1 MKKKSF
7 PSYEE
12 AKKIVMEKGI
22 SGLNDYKAQY
32 KDLGLPAAPN
42 YTYKDSGWTN
52 WYDFLGKETPVSYPS
67 YEEAKKI
74 VMEKGI
80 SSKNDYK
87 AQYKALGL
95 PACPHCTYKDS
106 GWTNWY
112 DFLGKETKVSY
123 PSYEE
128 AKKIVMEKGIS
139 SKNDYKAQYKDL
151 GLPAA
156 PYYTYKDSGWT
167 NWYDFLGKNVPV
179 SSSNKEYV
187 IISTLL
193 QNQNLLE
200 EDSLKC
206 IYMVALKMNK
216 KYAYMIDEM
225 LKKTSIEEKLKFLQ
239 ERLKCLKV
247 NPDMVDV
254 SNITASDELSA
265 MELLMK
271 ELDDSETGS
280 KTQDIS
286 IILENYYHSAIN
298 KALIAED
305 D

>member
-12 AKKIVMEKGI
+12 AKKIVMEKGF
-22 SGLNDYKAQY
+22 SSMNDYKIQC
-32 KDLGLPAAPN
+32 KDLGLP
-42 YTYKDSGWTN
+42 S
-52 WYDFLGKETPVSYPS
+52 
-67 YEEAKKI
+67 
-74 VMEKGI
+74 
-80 SSKNDYK
+80 
-87 AQYKALGL
+87 
-95 PACPHCTYKDS
+95 CPHCTYKDS

-128 AKKIVMEKGIS
+128 AKKTMMEKGIS
-139 SKNDYKAQYKDL
+139 SKNDYNAQYKDL

-156 PYYTYKDSGWT
+156 PNWFYKDSGWT

-216 KYAYMIDEM
+216 KFANMIDEM

-247 NPDMVDV
+247 NPDKVDV

-280 KTQDIS
+280 KTQDIN

>member
-1 MKKKSF
+1 MNKKSY

-12 AKKIVMEKGI
+12 AKKIVVEKGI
-22 SGLNDYKAQY
+22 SGKNDYKAQH
-32 KDLGLPAAPN
+32 KALGLPANPN
-42 YTYKDSGWTN
+42 IFYKDSGWTN
-52 WYDFLGKETPVSYPS
+52 WYDFLE
-67 YEEAKKI
+67 
-74 VMEKGI
+74 
-80 SSKNDYK
+80 
-87 AQYKALGL
+87 
-95 PACPHCTYKDS
+95 
-106 GWTNWY
+106 
-112 DFLGKETKVSY
+112 
-123 PSYEE
+123 
-128 AKKIVMEKGIS
+128 
-139 SKNDYKAQYKDL
+139 
-151 GLPAA
+151 
-156 PYYTYKDSGWT
+156 
-167 NWYDFLGKNVPV
+167 KNVPV

-216 KYAYMIDEM
+216 KFANMIDEM

-239 ERLKCLKV
+239 EQLKCLKV
-247 NPDMVDV
+247 NPDKVDV

-298 KALIAED
+298 KAMIAED